1 MFCVPDQVGAENP
14 QRLTIGSRSCAS
26 LLADPCARLAFP
38 SDVSPRAG
46 CRRSGGG
53 AGPRRPGRAPLDR
66 GARPPREEIV
76 LRRARMTK
84 AAVLLLAG
92 SMALAACASDEKN
105 SSSGSGSTSGGSSD
119 LKVGIAYDTGGRGD
133 KSFNDSAFAGVEKAT
148 KDNGGKYTEL
158 SPNSDASNRADLL
171 TQLADQGYNP
181 VIAVGFAYGDV
192 IGDVAKQYPDTQF
205 AIVDSSALDADGK
218 PLGASNITGLQFA
231 ANEGSFLG
239 GVAAALK
246 TTTNHIGFVGGVQSP
261 LIQAFEA
268 GYVAG
273 AKAAK
278 PDITVDV
285 EYISPAGDFSGFND
299 PAKGQIVAQGM
310 YDKGADIVYAAAGGS
325 GIGVFQAAKA
335 ANARAI
341 GVDSDQYQT
350 VGDPTLQ
357 PVIMTSVLKRVDNA
371 VEAYI
376 NDFVDGKIK
385 GGSDIVNDLKTD
397 GVGLATSGGFID
409 DIQAQI
415 KEYADK
421 IKSGEIKVPT
431 TP

>member
-1 MFCVPDQVGAENP
+1 M
-14 QRLTIGSRSCAS
+14 
-26 LLADPCARLAFP
+26 
-38 SDVSPRAG
+38 
-46 CRRSGGG
+46 
-53 AGPRRPGRAPLDR
+53 
-66 GARPPREEIV
+66 
-76 LRRARMTK
+76 MK
-84 AAVLLLAG
+84 AATLLLAG
-92 SMALAACASDEKN
+92 SMALAACASSEDN
-105 SSSGSGSTSGGSSD
+105 GGSGSGSSGGD

-133 KSFNDSAFAGVEKAT
+133 KSFNDSAFAGVQKAV

-181 VIAVGFAYGDV
+181 VVAVGFAYGDV

-205 AIVDSSALDADGK
+205 AIVDSSALDPDGK
-218 PLGASNITGLQFA
+218 PLGASNITGLRFA
-231 ANEGSFLG
+231 ENESSFLA

-246 TTTNHIGFVGGVQSP
+246 TTTNHIGFVGGQQAP
-261 LIQAFEA
+261 LIQKFEA

-273 AKAAK
+273 AKAVK

-325 GIGVFQAAKA
+325 GLGVFQAAKA
-335 ANARAI
+335 SNARAI

-357 PVIMTSVLKRVDNA
+357 PVIMTSALKRVDNA
-371 VEAYI
+371 VDAYI
-376 NDFVDGKIK
+376 NDFVDGKVK
-385 GGSDIVNDLKTD
+385 GGSDIVNDLKSD

-409 DIQAQI
+409 DIQSQI
-415 KEYADK
+415 QQYADK